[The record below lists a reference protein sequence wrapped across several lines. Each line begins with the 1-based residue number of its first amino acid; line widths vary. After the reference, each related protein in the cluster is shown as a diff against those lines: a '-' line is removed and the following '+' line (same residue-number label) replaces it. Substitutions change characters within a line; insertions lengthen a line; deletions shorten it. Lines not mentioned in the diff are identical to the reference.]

1 MNSTVIANLQA
12 DLQTRWA
19 PSAVQVETAQEML
32 KPYAHLNL
40 CVMVPIALHYKDAG
54 IWNDGV
60 EVAPV
65 TGVYVLAAEDEL
77 EAVMSA
83 LPYSEARELVCK
95 IAEQSSIEGTGSYA
109 IIEHD
114 GSWSVFEI

>member
-1 MNSTVIANLQA
+1 MNSSLMT

-19 PSAVQVETAQEML
+19 PSAIQVETAQEML

-40 CVMVPIALHYKDAG
+40 CVMVPIALHYKDYG

-83 LPYSEARELVCK
+83 LPYSDARHLVCK
-95 IAEQSSIEGTGSYA
+95 IAEESSIEGTGSYA
-109 IIEHD
+109 TIDAD
-114 GSWSVFEI
+114 GRWSVWEI